1 MAQPNFRFPHGK
13 TVIQY
18 SQIGRFQAYPSG
30 VGVFNLRDRM
40 VDWLPTASET
50 IAILLVEMLDKVW
63 ASNGRIK
70 PDWSILNL
78 EDTSAE

>member
-1 MAQPNFRFPHGK
+1 MAQHNFRFPNGK
-13 TVIQY
+13 TLIQY

-40 VDWLPTASET
+40 VDWQPTASET
-50 IAILLVEMLDKVW
+50 TAILLVEMLDKVW